1 MKGVAHLFRRGGRDG
16 LPELPRPPSQ
26 TAGCNITAGGA
37 GSCGGA
43 GGAGVVSVYT
53 VGATFGQQG
62 IEQIAVSRVTLR
74 FRQLTKLFFL
84 CFHFAT

>member
-1 MKGVAHLFRRGGRDG
+1 MKGVAYLPRRGGRDG
-16 LPELPRPPSQ
+16 LPELPRPPSR

-53 VGATFGQQG
+53 VGATFCQQN
-62 IEQIAVSRVTLR
+62 IEKMQSPG
-74 FRQLTKLFFL
+74 
-84 CFHFAT
+84 